1 MLQFAN
7 HLRAGCVS
15 VDETLTKRS
24 ANLRF
29 IFQICHFVTT
39 PTIPPWTIPVATA
52 TVCTPS
58 SCRIGCRFPRQ
69 TSFFVCAT
77 TGGNNAHT
85 HIHVDLCL
93 TLFLLVNHLAIP
105 IVCIPVHR
113 FSINSYTQELPSR
126 FKKDVIRAVKQNE
139 NMIQVESLERV
150 LQNIGAS
157 DKISR
162 SELSV
167 ILSEQGN
174 GSGHLSAQELSH
186 ILSQMVLMDRTI
198 GRRLLMMDDGG
209 MVMNK
214 EHNEQSNTRGDNTGQ
229 GWQPMMQ

>member
-1 MLQFAN
+1 MPF
-7 HLRAGCVS
+7 S
-15 VDETLTKRS
+15 S
-24 ANLRF
+24 ANFVFCL
-29 IFQICHFVTT
+29 CHNRGQQ
-39 PTIPPWTIPVATA
+39 
-52 TVCTPS
+52 CT
-58 SCRIGCRFPRQ
+58 
-69 TSFFVCAT
+69 
-77 TGGNNAHT
+77 HT
-85 HIHVDLCL
+85 HIYIHVDLCL